1 MYFMLVGD
9 NNIDSPKISK
19 PKECICIANDS
30 PNLDSSYELDKDKI
44 QKSFR
49 NQTCFKPSS
58 IYKGLKSSMYH
69 TKQPLP

>member
-30 PNLDSSYELDKDKI
+30 PNVDSSY
-44 QKSFR
+44 
-49 NQTCFKPSS
+49 
-58 IYKGLKSSMYH
+58 
-69 TKQPLP
+69 